1 MTGPAH
7 PVIID
12 ATMLT
17 FRRRILVLIA
27 ALLPLAAACSSGV
40 PGAPSDGSILLLIS
54 LDGYRADYR
63 ASIRM
68 PALDAVAQRGVSAEG
83 LIPVFPAKTFPNHH
97 TIVTGLYPEHH
108 GIVSN
113 TMDDPAIR
121 QRFMIAAPTTRDP
134 RWWGGEPL
142 WATANR
148 QGRRTA
154 AMFWPGSDVPINGSL
169 PTYWIPYDES
179 VPNQDRVAQV
189 LEWLAL
195 PEAARPS
202 FITLYFSEFDE
213 AGHDSG
219 PESREIQRAANRL
232 DRQLTSLFEGIT
244 KLGLDSRVILALVS
258 DHGMSQLSPERV
270 IFLDDYL
277 DPSMADVID
286 WSPVLALRPRETSV
300 DDVVNALKDK
310 HPSLAVYK
318 REEMPENLRYRDHP
332 RIPPVVAIASEG
344 WTITTHER
352 FERQRDRLTGGEH
365 GYLPSEPAMHGLFVA
380 AGPGLRQGVTVPA
393 FQNVH
398 LYELFCALLGI
409 EPAANDGDPAVTRT
423 MLAN

>member
-1 MTGPAH
+1 MTAPAH
-7 PVIID
+7 PAIID
-12 ATMLT
+12 ATMLPL
-17 FRRRILVLIA
+17 RRRVFVLMA
-27 ALLPLAAACSSGV
+27 ALLPLVGACTSGA
-40 PGAPSDGSILLLIS
+40 PGAPADGPILLLIS
-54 LDGYRADYR
+54 LDGFRADYR
-63 ASIRM
+63 TSVQM
-68 PALDAVAQRGVSAEG
+68 PALDAIAERGVSAEA

-108 GIVSN
+108 GIISN
-113 TMDDPAIR
+113 TMEDPAIR
-121 QRFMIAAPTTRDP
+121 RRFMIAAPTTRDP

-154 AMFWPGSDVPINGSL
+154 SMFWPGSDVPINGIL
-169 PTYWIPYDES
+169 PTHWVPYDES
-179 VPNQDRVAQV
+179 IPNQERVEQV

-195 PEAARPS
+195 PEAERPS
-202 FITLYFSEFDE
+202 LITLYFSTLDE
-213 AGHDSG
+213 AGHESG
-219 PESREIQRAANRL
+219 PDSREIQRAANRL
-232 DRQLTSLFEGIT
+232 DRQLANLSEGIS
-244 KLGLDSRVILALVS
+244 KLGLENRIVMAVVS

-270 IFLDDYL
+270 IYLDDYL
-277 DPSMADVID
+277 SPPMADVID
-286 WSPVLALRPRETSV
+286 WSPVLGLRPREGSV
-300 DDVVNALKDK
+300 DEVYDALKDK

-332 RIPPVVAIASEG
+332 RIPPIIAIASEG
-344 WTITTHER
+344 WTITSHER
-352 FERQRDRLTGGEH
+352 FERQRERLTGGEH

-380 AGPGLRQGVTVPA
+380 AGPGLRQGVRVPA

-409 EPAANDGDPAVTRT
+409 EPAANDGDPAATRE